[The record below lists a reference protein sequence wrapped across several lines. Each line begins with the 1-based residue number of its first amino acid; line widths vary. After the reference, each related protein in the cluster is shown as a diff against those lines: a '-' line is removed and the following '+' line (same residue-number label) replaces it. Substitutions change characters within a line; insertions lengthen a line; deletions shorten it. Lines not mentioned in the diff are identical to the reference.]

1 MSERVTFVEI
11 IISKSQSLPKRTLTI
26 VTFKEQL
33 TMLLFLLSSDDLK
46 IATETVV
53 NLNNISR
60 YL

>member
-26 VTFKEQL
+26 VTFKKQL

-53 NLNNISR
+53 NLNNIST

>member
-26 VTFKEQL
+26 VTFKKQL

>member
-26 VTFKEQL
+26 VTFKKQL

-46 IATETVV
+46 IAMETVV

>member
-26 VTFKEQL
+26 VTFKKQL

-46 IATETVV
+46 IAMETVV
-53 NLNNISR
+53 NLNNVSR

>member
-26 VTFKEQL
+26 VTFKKQL

-46 IATETVV
+46 IATETVI

>member
-26 VTFKEQL
+26 VTFKKQL
-33 TMLLFLLSSDDLK
+33 IMLLFLLSSYDQK
-46 IATETVV
+46 IAMETVV

>member
-26 VTFKEQL
+26 VTFKKQL
-33 TMLLFLLSSDDLK
+33 IMLLFLLSLYDLK
-46 IATETVV
+46 IAMETVV